1 MGEAPCI
8 GIVGA
13 FGGDEG
19 KGKVVDVLAQNAGC
33 VVRCEGGANAGHTIR
48 LEDLTF
54 VGHLLPSGAAAG
66 TLCAIA
72 RGVRVDPTQLLQE
85 VSTYTAPGAGG
96 KSRSLSLL
104 VDDGAALSLSWHQRL
119 EMYFERVKEKQVRG
133 TGSTRRG
140 MGPIAATAA
149 LRLNPRVG
157 HLTRPEELRQWL
169 DDFYEAFQP
178 QLAASG
184 NSVTPTM
191 LADEL
196 AALGHRLA
204 PYIGDVRARVE
215 QIWRDGKSVVLEGAQ
230 GMVLDPYWGTY
241 PYTTQGMCTFAGLL
255 QGCGLPVSALTDRIG
270 VCKAIATR
278 VGNGPFPSELGDP
291 ALLADEPKVVDA
303 DLDAFAREM
312 LAKINA
318 GHASDQE
325 LGHYLRVRADEY
337 GATTG
342 RHRRTGWLDGAWL
355 EYFAAVN
362 DPTELALTKLDCLR
376 GLRELKV
383 VTAYELDGRHLPP
396 GTVPALASDF
406 ARVRPVYQTLPGW
419 SEDISDVTRFDALP
433 AEARAYIE
441 LVEEIANCPIRWI
454 GTGPFRE
461 QLIVQPRN

>member
-1 MGEAPCI
+1 MSDAPCI

-48 LEDLTF
+48 LEDLLF
-54 VGHLLPSGAAAG
+54 IGHLLPSGAAAG

-72 RGVRVDPTQLLQE
+72 RGVRVDPMQLLQE
-85 VSTYTAPGAGG
+85 VGSYTAPGAGG
-96 KSRSLSLL
+96 KCRTLALL
-104 VDDGAALSLSWHQRL
+104 VDEGAALSLPWHVKL
-119 EMYFERVKEKQVRG
+119 EEYFERVKEKRVRG

-157 HLTRPEELRQWL
+157 LLTRPEELRQWL
-169 DDFYEAFQP
+169 DDFFEAFHP
-178 QLAASG
+178 LLAEAG
-184 NSVTPTM
+184 NTVTP
-191 LADEL
+191 
-196 AALGHRLA
+196 AALAELLAGHGAQLA
-204 PYIGDVRARVE
+204 PYVGDVRARVE
-215 QIWRDGKSVVLEGAQ
+215 QVWRGGDPVVLEGAQ
-230 GMVLDPYWGTY
+230 GMILDPYWGTY

-291 ALLADEPKVVDA
+291 AKLAAEPKVVDA

-312 LAKINA
+312 LTKINA

-325 LGHYLRVRADEY
+325 LGFYLRVRADEY

-362 DPTELALTKLDCLR
+362 DPTALALTKLDCLG
-376 GLRELKV
+376 GLREVKIV
-383 VTAYELDGRHLPP
+383 VAYELDGRHLPP
-396 GTVPALASDF
+396 GTVPALASDY

-433 AEARAYIE
+433 AEARAYVE
-441 LVEEIANCPIRWI
+441 LVEEIANCPIGWI
-454 GTGPFRE
+454 GTGPLRR
-461 QLIVQPRN
+461 QLIIRPH